1 MKQKLTLL
9 LFALLATMGGVKAQV
24 TEITD
29 GGYYYIRFRQA
40 TGWYVTPPTTAGTTF
55 LQSNSAIKAIFRFD
69 KVANEAN
76 TYTITCMNDG
86 KYVSLL
92 SGTNASGN
100 ASDGRITTSSTA
112 YNWIVDAGSES
123 GSWKIHPSGNTGVS
137 WDPWNSSSYMSSHA
151 LTFYDNRSE
160 GDVQLMPT
168 SAEGTPRT
176 SLKDNALFYIDLY
189 HDSNGARYWTKS
201 AGIDKNGSIS
211 AAGTYK
217 LEAYTNGENQGYYI
231 KEMSTGKYVYA
242 SNLSSVSGDNY
253 EYKDGSSIAV
263 GATTLPTESSS
274 ANASE
279 NLSYYKWQI
288 DATSKTGK
296 WYIKPKNNTNTTIAI
311 YSWSDSRTSY
321 YKPYAW
327 SEARFELPSISQML
341 AIEVPFSD
349 IVSYGYTMSE
359 IRAAIIANNP
369 KPTPIDEIGYTTT
382 AAYTTFTTTINSFTT
397 SNTYS
402 DITAALNTMY
412 STVKYPTSGHY
423 YIKNKAQNTYMY
435 VDPTNLSSWGEGTAL
450 NLVTSAKHIWN
461 VKADGATM
469 AITSSRGKNLKVV
482 NGSEYSSVTLQSAYA
497 LNYSANYG
505 YLYAEHLHSPN
516 PSTQVLSY
524 GYDKDAAY
532 DNTTNPLRLITYGS
546 HYESPGNYWT
556 FVNVDNDYDIYD
568 VIIEDGL
575 QLHPTLTCTLDGYAG
590 NTVVYDGGLFAFTKG
605 TAISSE
611 NFTAQ
616 SEGLD
621 GYNTASTT
629 VTVDSENK
637 TITVV
642 YVPTTSYTDLLNAY
656 KEEHDI
662 VSKAGQSMAG
672 TVGYP
677 KTTTT
682 GYTGLY
688 NILSKGTGYTAQ
700 DYIDIQDYYTQFLAE
715 TNVYLPSE
723 GYTYTFT
730 NIQKGGTKKYLY
742 ASGANLAVATLAENA
757 SIPESG
763 RFVAHTLP
771 DGKFFFV
778 AKGTNYHFVIA
789 NGATTKPMNN
799 GFSTD
804 GYTPVEVLPMTGGPT
819 NQFDTGVTNEIVF
832 GTVFFK
838 GKRVSDGNTEG
849 IIIINNSSDSFNSCV
864 MTPYYK
870 SSYSSAFKIERV
882 AGQAIETYYN
892 TVNLRQAGTHS
903 YASTYLPFAVQLP
916 DGVKAYKAT
925 SSANN
930 VLTLSKVA
938 DGSDDTNNVLPA
950 QTAAILWSEN
960 AEVKGNTTLTI
971 VSSELTSPDDNV
983 FVGTLADNTEVSSG
997 TPYVLSGNDSG
1008 AGFYPLSG
1016 TTAPTCKAYYVAGAS
1031 GVKAFQFSFED
1042 IEDGI
1047 RAAQLEEQKENGAI
1061 YDLSGRQI
1069 KDPTQG
1075 LYIQN
1080 GKKFV
1085 IK

>member
-1 MKQKLTLL
+1 MKKLLL
-9 LFALLATMGGVKAQV
+9 LFCALLCLGGSGAWAQV

-69 KVANEAN
+69 KVANETN

-86 KYVSLL
+86 KFVSLL

-100 ASDGRITTSSTA
+100 SSDGRITTSSTA
-112 YNWIVDAGSES
+112 YNWIVDAGSQS
-123 GSWKIHPSGNTGVS
+123 GSWKIHPSGNTSVS
-137 WDPWNSSSYMSSHA
+137 WDPWNGSDYMSSHA
-151 LTFYDNRSE
+151 LTFVANRAE
-160 GDVQLMPT
+160 GDVQLMST
-168 SAEGTPRT
+168 SVEGTPQT
-176 SLKDNALFYIDLY
+176 NLKDNALFYIDLY
-189 HDSNGARYWTKS
+189 HDSNGGRYWTKS
-201 AGIDKNGSIS
+201 AGITDNVTY
-211 AAGTYK
+211 AGVYK
-217 LEAYTNGENQGYYI
+217 LEAYTNAEDDGYYI
-231 KEMSTGKYVYA
+231 KEMSSGKYVYA
-242 SNLSSVSGDNY
+242 SNLSSVSGANY
-253 EYKDGSSIAV
+253 EYKDGSSIAL

-311 YSWSDSRTSY
+311 YYSTDSRTSY

-327 SEARFELPSISQML
+327 SEARFELPSVSQML

-349 IVSYGYTMSE
+349 IVSYGYTISE
-359 IRAAIIANNP
+359 IRAAIIANNTP
-369 KPTPIDEIGYTTT
+369 SPIDEIGYTTT

-402 DITAALNTMY
+402 DITTALNTMY

-461 VKADGATM
+461 VKADGSTM

-482 NGSEYSSVTLQSAYA
+482 NGSEYSSVALQSAYA

-505 YLYAEHLHSPN
+505 YLYAEDLHSPN
-516 PSTQVLSY
+516 PSTQVNSY
-524 GYDKDAAY
+524 GYNTSAAY
-532 DNTTNPLRLITYGS
+532 DNTTNPLRLITYAS
-546 HYESPGNYWT
+546 HYESAGNYWT
-556 FVNVDNDYDIYD
+556 FINADDDYDIYD

-575 QLHPTLTCTLDGYAG
+575 QLHPTLECTLEGYAG

-605 TAISSE
+605 TSISAE

-616 SEGLD
+616 SDDLD

-662 VSKAGQSMAG
+662 VTKAGLSTAG

-677 KTTTT
+677 KTTTD

-688 NILSKGTGYTAQ
+688 TILSKGSGYTAQ
-700 DYIDIQDYYTQFLAE
+700 DYIDIQSYYSQFLAE
-715 TNVYLPSE
+715 TTVYLPSD

-789 NGATTKPMNN
+789 NGAATRPMKN
-799 GFSTD
+799 GFSLEKD
-804 GYTPVEVLPMTGGPT
+804 GYSPVDVFPMTAGPT
-819 NQFDTGVTNEIVF
+819 DKFDNGVTNEDVF
-832 GTVFFK
+832 GMMYFK
-838 GKRVSDGNTEG
+838 GKRVSDGNAEG
-849 IIIINNSSDSFNSCV
+849 IIIINSDANSFNSCV
-864 MTPYYK
+864 TTPYYQ
-870 SSYSSAFKIERV
+870 SSYTSAFKIERV
-882 AGQAIETYYN
+882 AGQATETYYN
-892 TVNLRQAGTHS
+892 TVNLRQAGDHS
-903 YASTYLPFAVQLP
+903 YASAYLPFAVELP
-916 DGVKAYKAT
+916 SGVKAYKG
-925 SSANN
+925 
-930 VLTLSKVA
+930 TLSGETLNLSKIA
-938 DGSDDTNNVLPA
+938 DGSDDENNVLPA
-950 QTAAILWSEN
+950 KTAAILWSEN
-960 AEVKGNTTLTI
+960 ATVTGNTTLTI
-971 VSSELTSPDDNV
+971 VTSALESIESDLK
-983 FVGTLADNTEVSSG
+983 GSLADNTAISG
-997 TPYVLSGNDSG
+997 TGYVLYGNASS
-1008 AGFYPLSG
+1008 AGFYPLSDD
-1016 TTAPTCKAYYVAGAS
+1016 TAPTCKAYLDIPAS
-1031 GVKAFQFSFED
+1031 VKSFSFSFND
-1042 IEDGI
+1042 IVDGI
-1047 RAAQLEEQKENGAI
+1047 QKAELDERLGQGPI
-1061 YDLSGRQI
+1061 YDLGGRRI
-1069 KDPTQG
+1069 EKPMRG
-1075 LYIQN
+1075 IYIQN
-1080 GKKFV
+1080 GRKFI